1 MMASNRAATFHT
13 GFALSQRTC
22 ACVHAL
28 VRVCVVGWVGGR
40 VRVFAGACLYVCQ
53 VTAQVPGRG
62 AA

>member
-1 MMASNRAATFHT
+1 MIASNRAATFHT

-28 VRVCVVGWVGGR
+28 VRVRVVGWAGGR
-40 VRVFAGACLYVCQ
+40 VRVFVGVCLYVCQ
-53 VTAQVPGRG
+53 VTAHVPGRE